1 MDLLH
6 ILQPYEVRV
15 LECLLLYLK
24 TEIKTPELLDNPE
37 RWVSMVVAV
46 DPVIEQITGT
56 YRDNVQCL
64 SECRLVVHH
73 KKTILLQHM
82 HIAFVHALSQ
92 LVLYGV
98 CWK

>member
-6 ILQPYEVRV
+6 ILQPYEVMV
-15 LECLLLYLK
+15 LECLLHYLM

-73 KKTILLQHM
+73 KKKILLQHK
-82 HIAFVHALSQ
+82 HIAFIHALSQ

-98 CWK
+98 C

>member
-1 MDLLH
+1 M
-6 ILQPYEVRV
+6 

-73 KKTILLQHM
+73 KKKQYYYNTCTSPLSM
-82 HIAFVHALSQ
+82 HVTSLFYMVY
-92 LVLYGV
+92 VGNEV
-98 CWK
+98 

>member
-1 MDLLH
+1 M
-6 ILQPYEVRV
+6 
-15 LECLLLYLK
+15 LECLLRHLM

-73 KKTILLQHM
+73 KKNNNITT
-82 HIAFVHALSQ
+82 HAHRL
-92 LVLYGV
+92 
-98 CWK
+98 CPCT